1 MGWGWGSLLRSDSL
15 ARCEKQKDKR
25 LRTDYSRL
33 DIMHHLRY
41 DGTYRLSLFME
52 LSQGVDVNYVMP
64 CMLPGHVSQGPFH
77 SYGVRRH
84 LVNRA
89 RNDVLH
95 KNKLKEK
102 LFSICLATCTT
113 HPRTSGTWPLQ
124 TTPHPQARRAG
135 IVPVVAQGVVT
146 SLIELCISDI
156 LENQKPLFPDP
167 WLVQTVCLLLAVV
180 SSSYWNFRPWRNSQ
194 PQELVMGLCH
204 EQTSTRYNVC
214 AIIENCWRK

>member
-1 MGWGWGSLLRSDSL
+1 
-15 ARCEKQKDKR
+15 
-25 LRTDYSRL
+25 
-33 DIMHHLRY
+33 MHHLRY

-102 LFSICLATCTT
+102 LFSICLAI
-113 HPRTSGTWPLQ
+113 HHRKSGT
-124 TTPHPQARRAG
+124 
-135 IVPVVAQGVVT
+135 
-146 SLIELCISDI
+146 
-156 LENQKPLFPDP
+156 
-167 WLVQTVCLLLAVV
+167 
-180 SSSYWNFRPWRNSQ
+180 
-194 PQELVMGLCH
+194 
-204 EQTSTRYNVC
+204 
-214 AIIENCWRK
+214 

>member
-1 MGWGWGSLLRSDSL
+1 
-15 ARCEKQKDKR
+15 
-25 LRTDYSRL
+25 
-33 DIMHHLRY
+33 MHHLRY

-52 LSQGVDVNYVMP
+52 ISRGVDVNYVMP

-89 RNDVLH
+89 RNDVLY

-135 IVPVVAQGVVT
+135 IVPVVARGVVT
-146 SLIELCISDI
+146 SLIELCINDI
-156 LENQKPLFPDP
+156 LENQKPLSLFSSNCVPP
-167 WLVQTVCLLLAVV
+167 FSCCFRFLLKFSALKKFTTTGAGYGPLPQT
-180 SSSYWNFRPWRNSQ
+180 N
-194 PQELVMGLCH
+194 
-204 EQTSTRYNVC
+204 RY
-214 AIIENCWRK
+214 AI

>member
-1 MGWGWGSLLRSDSL
+1 
-15 ARCEKQKDKR
+15 
-25 LRTDYSRL
+25 
-33 DIMHHLRY
+33 
-41 DGTYRLSLFME
+41 
-52 LSQGVDVNYVMP
+52 
-64 CMLPGHVSQGPFH
+64 MLPRHVSQGPFH

-95 KNKLKEK
+95 KNKLKE
-102 LFSICLATCTT
+102 ICLATCTT

-135 IVPVVAQGVVT
+135 IVPVVARGVVT

-194 PQELVMGLCH
+194 PLELVMGLCH
-204 EQTSTRYNVC
+204 EQTGTRYNVC
-214 AIIENCWRK
+214 VIIENCWRK

>member
-1 MGWGWGSLLRSDSL
+1 MFPR
-15 ARCEKQKDKR
+15 
-25 LRTDYSRL
+25 
-33 DIMHHLRY
+33 
-41 DGTYRLSLFME
+41 
-52 LSQGVDVNYVMP
+52 
-64 CMLPGHVSQGPFH
+64 HVSQGPFH

-84 LVNRA
+84 LVKCA

-135 IVPVVAQGVVT
+135 IVPGAARGVVT

-180 SSSYWNFRPWRNSQ
+180 SSSYWNVRPWRNSQ

-204 EQTSTRYNVC
+204 EQTGTRYNVC
-214 AIIENCWRK
+214 VIIENCWRK

>member
-1 MGWGWGSLLRSDSL
+1 
-15 ARCEKQKDKR
+15 
-25 LRTDYSRL
+25 
-33 DIMHHLRY
+33 MHHLRY
-41 DGTYRLSLFME
+41 DGTYRFSLFIE

-135 IVPVVAQGVVT
+135 IVPVVARGVVT
-146 SLIELCISDI
+146 SLIELCINEAS
-156 LENQKPLFPDP
+156 FP

-180 SSSYWNFRPWRNSQ
+180 FGSYWNFRPWRNSQ

-204 EQTSTRYNVC
+204 EQTGTQYNVC
-214 AIIENCWRK
+214 VIIDNCWRK

>member
-1 MGWGWGSLLRSDSL
+1 
-15 ARCEKQKDKR
+15 
-25 LRTDYSRL
+25 
-33 DIMHHLRY
+33 
-41 DGTYRLSLFME
+41 ME
-52 LSQGVDVNYVMP
+52 SSQGVDVNYAMP

-89 RNDVLH
+89 RNDVLY

-135 IVPVVAQGVVT
+135 IVPVVARGVVT

-180 SSSYWNFRPWRNSQ
+180 SSSYWNVRPWRNSQ

-204 EQTSTRYNVC
+204 DQTGTRYNVC
-214 AIIENCWRK
+214 VIIENCWRK